1 MNERQRLGSSK
12 TFKTEGS
19 LLTIRFTTLF
29 LRSTEPTPPPECLTD
44 NCNQQAQ
51 NGHQSI
57 ADNTHANG
65 SYRASVSASALS
77 VCNAESALDC
87 TALSPTNLMTE
98 RSSIHHHQNEC
109 PLLCDGLQGRKR
121 VPPCLQARRRDSR
134 RCDQTWR
141 SQSGCRRC
149 CLPPRGS

>member
-1 MNERQRLGSSK
+1 MKDKGWVAPRPSKQRAAFSPSDSPPCSS
-12 TFKTEGS
+12 GALNP
-19 LLTIRFTTLF
+19 LLH
-29 LRSTEPTPPPECLTD
+29 LRSGLTD

-77 VCNAESALDC
+77 VCNAESTLDC